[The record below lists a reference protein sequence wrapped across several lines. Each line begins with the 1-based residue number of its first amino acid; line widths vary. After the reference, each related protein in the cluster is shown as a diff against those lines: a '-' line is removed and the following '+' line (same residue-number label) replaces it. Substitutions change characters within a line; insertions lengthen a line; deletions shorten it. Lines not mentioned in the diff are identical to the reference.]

1 MWQKLL
7 FGPKNID
14 FKIVILAVFRKSKTI
29 QFLIPKWWLEFWFLL
44 FGRKSDFC
52 NSVYIYD
59 SNNHSAQQCRTKK
72 KFLTYYTQF
81 WSTCNQ
87 TKNHQWIWISKA
99 LDPSS
104 KDLFLKQKKRR
115 FRFFFF
121 LHLSV
126 IFLKEIWCLFF
137 LFNSV
142 ASVLPDVD
150 FFLEK

>member
-1 MWQKLL
+1 M
-7 FGPKNID
+7 
-14 FKIVILAVFRKSKTI
+14 
-29 QFLIPKWWLEFWFLL
+29 IPKWWLEFWFLL
-44 FGRKSDFC
+44 LGRKSDFC

-72 KFLTYYTQF
+72 KILDILHAVLEHMQSDKKLSMNLNFESS
-81 WSTCNQ
+81 WSIIKRSFFKTE
-87 TKNHQWIWISKA
+87 
-99 LDPSS
+99 
-104 KDLFLKQKKRR
+104 KKEDS
-115 FRFFFF
+115 FFF

-150 FFLEK
+150 FFPWKIMHQCILKKSY